1 MFDEFDNLVEI
12 DIELDV
18 LVEEKIKKETEKG
31 IKKKKVRNRFRELTE
46 YKVDNE
52 ELFQYSCEAKKEG
65 GKAICKN
72 KAQKKLVGIRTN
84 GFYLK
89 KGLKEIENKKWDKSI
104 KFLGFKKNIF
114 SYLKN
119 TDLYINTSYF
129 EGFPNSVVEAAYCG
143 VPIISSQSHGG
154 INEILSNGK
163 GGVIYQNGPDELAT
177 EIKKFF
183 FNKSILR
190 KKAIYA
196 KKNSFKFNLL
206 NHKKKFEKIITK
218 I

>member
-1 MFDEFDNLVEI
+1 MSD
-12 DIELDV
+12 
-18 LVEEKIKKETEKG
+18 
-31 IKKKKVRNRFRELTE
+31 
-46 YKVDNE
+46 
-52 ELFQYSCEAKKEG
+52 
-65 GKAICKN
+65 
-72 KAQKKLVGIRTN
+72 
-84 GFYLK
+84 YLK
-89 KGLKEIENKKWDKSI
+89 KKYNFESEVVFPPSIIHYKKIQIKIKNNKINKNLRILTICRLSKEKKIDELIHALKYLNNINFELKIIGDGPEKNYLKNLVKKLDLNKSI

>member
-1 MFDEFDNLVEI
+1 MFIQTESTPNPNSLKFILDDYELCESPVEFNKSQEYTHSLLADELF
-12 DIELDV
+12 
-18 LVEEKIKKETEKG
+18 KIKGVENILFNKNCISVNKNEYTWDQLKASILQAISNHINSGLPFIEKEES
-31 IKKKKVRNRFRELTE
+31 N
-46 YKVDNE
+46 
-52 ELFQYSCEAKKEG
+52 
-65 GKAICKN
+65 
-72 KAQKKLVGIRTN
+72 
-84 GFYLK
+84 
-89 KGLKEIENKKWDKSI
+89 KSI